1 MKRLSL
7 FGVLV
12 MAMLIGSCASAPKI
26 EQPQFT
32 HQNYNY
38 TILLTPHEPSES
50 PQLSLALSLLQMEYP
65 EEDADFLNYFLY
77 EGLSREA
84 YRDKILAEQR
94 TNYRENAVDMEQT
107 ADGDMKP
114 YNWRYAE
121 VIDLVSYQPE
131 GIILERNL
139 EVYAGGEYLYKNKRY
154 LVMDM
159 IEQRQLKI
167 DDFFANFQEETKIR
181 DFVYEALRRYSKL
194 EWGKSL
200 SEGIYFSNA
209 PELTFN
215 FFLTEEGMGL
225 HWDPHQIAPYSYGDI
240 QIILPWQMI
249 RPLMLYP
256 GVELL
261 PQFNIHLFD
270 TLEES

>member
-7 FGVLV
+7 SGVLI
-12 MAMLIGSCASAPKI
+12 MAMFIGSCASTPKI
-26 EQPQFT
+26 DPPQFT

-50 PQLSLALSLLQMEYP
+50 PQLSFALSLLKMEYP
-65 EEDADFLNYFLY
+65 EEDAEFLNHFLY
-77 EGLSREA
+77 EGLSREE
-84 YRDKILAEQR
+84 YRDKIFNEQR
-94 TNYRENAVDMEQT
+94 TNYRENAVEMEQAENIT
-107 ADGDMKP
+107 P

-121 VIDLVSYQPE
+121 TIDLVSYQPE

-139 EVYAGGEYLYKNKRY
+139 EVYAGGEYLYKNTRY

-159 IEQRQLKI
+159 TEQRQLKI
-167 DDFFANFQEETKIR
+167 DDFFANFQEEAKIR

-194 EWGKSL
+194 EWGKKL

-209 PELTFN
+209 RELTFN

-240 QIILPWQMI
+240 QIILPWPMI
-249 RPLMLYP
+249 QPLMLYP
-256 GVELL
+256 GLEQL
-261 PQFNIHLFD
+261 PKFNIHLFD
-270 TLEES
+270 TLEEQ

>member
-1 MKRLSL
+1 MKGFSL
-7 FGVLV
+7 FGILV
-12 MAMLIGSCASAPKI
+12 MATLIGACAGWPKVD
-26 EQPQFT
+26 QPQFT
-32 HQNYNY
+32 HQNFNY
-38 TILLTPHEPSES
+38 TILLTPHEPNES
-50 PQLSLALSLLQMEYP
+50 PQLSFALSLLKMEYP
-65 EEDADFLNYFLY
+65 EEDAEFLNHFLY
-77 EGLSREA
+77 EGLSHEE
-84 YRDKILAEQR
+84 YRDKVFAEQR
-94 TNYRENAVDMEQT
+94 TNYRENAVVMEQSENLS
-107 ADGDMKP
+107 P

-121 VIDLVSYQPE
+121 VIDLVSYHPD

-167 DDFFANFQEETKIR
+167 DDFFANFQEEEKIR
-181 DFVYEALRRYSKL
+181 EFVYEALRRYSKL
-194 EWGKSL
+194 EWGKKL

-215 FFLTEEGMGL
+215 FFLTEEGLGL

-270 TLEES
+270 TLEGQ